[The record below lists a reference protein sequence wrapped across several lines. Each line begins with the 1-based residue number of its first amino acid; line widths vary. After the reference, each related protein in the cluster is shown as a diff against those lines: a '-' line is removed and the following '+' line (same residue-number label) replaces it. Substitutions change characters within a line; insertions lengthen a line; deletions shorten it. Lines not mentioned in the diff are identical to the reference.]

1 MVLWPKVQSVQSVL
15 WPKVIDAEGTHG
27 ALAHSA
33 LFPLTDAVCYTAE
46 VVVLFLS
53 SMPAL

>member
-33 LFPLTDAVCYTAE
+33 LFPLTDAECAT
-46 VVVLFLS
+46 L
-53 SMPAL
+53 PK